1 MIETVLFTFF
11 SFSFLGALEEWLRK
25 KRETHF
31 LILCGAVPAAL
42 HLVGVSIPVAVTAAI
57 LLAIAPLVTAWRR
70 DRPYGQKLLKFS
82 LPLMLVYSIL
92 ALISSYL

>member
-31 LILCGAVPAAL
+31 LVLCGAVPAAL
-42 HLVGVSIPVAVTAAI
+42 HIVGVSIPMAVAVAI

-70 DRPYGQKLLKFS
+70 DRLYGERLLKFS
-82 LPLMLVYSIL
+82 APLMVVYAIL
-92 ALISSYL
+92 ALLALYL

>member
-31 LILCGAVPAAL
+31 LVLCGAVPAAL
-42 HLVGVSIPVAVTAAI
+42 HIVGVSIPAAVAVAI
-57 LLAIAPLVTAWRR
+57 LLAIAPLATAWRR

-82 LPLMLVYSIL
+82 LPLMVVYILL
-92 ALISSYL
+92 ALLSFYL

>member
-31 LILCGAVPAAL
+31 LVLCGAVPAVL
-42 HLVGVSIPVAVTAAI
+42 HLVGVSIPISVAIAI

-82 LPLMLVYSIL
+82 LPLMGGYIIL
-92 ALISSYL
+92 ALLLLYL